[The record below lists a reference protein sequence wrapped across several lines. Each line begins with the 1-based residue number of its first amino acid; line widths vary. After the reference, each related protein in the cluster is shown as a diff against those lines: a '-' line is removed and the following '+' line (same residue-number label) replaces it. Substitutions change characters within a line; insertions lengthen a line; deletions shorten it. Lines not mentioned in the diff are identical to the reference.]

1 MVINLKLSNSDN
13 IEGKDISSYHSL
25 LTSYWKSLQIQKGK
39 KTKDIQTVE
48 NNIKLLFFFFSF
60 FGRWCNHLCRKSE
73 RIKQKNPETNYY
85 SKITAYMVNIQTS
98 ISFPYSSN
106 NPEEFEIKITV
117 SYLLTHPTLKN
128 EMLR

>member
-1 MVINLKLSNSDN
+1 MEQKKKRKMKKKI
-13 IEGKDISSYHSL
+13 
-25 LTSYWKSLQIQKGK
+25 WKSTDIIQH
-39 KTKDIQTVE
+39 V
-48 NNIKLLFFFFSF
+48 
-60 FGRWCNHLCRKSE
+60 E
-73 RIKQKNPETNYY
+73 RIKKKSPETNYC

-128 EMLR
+128 EMPR